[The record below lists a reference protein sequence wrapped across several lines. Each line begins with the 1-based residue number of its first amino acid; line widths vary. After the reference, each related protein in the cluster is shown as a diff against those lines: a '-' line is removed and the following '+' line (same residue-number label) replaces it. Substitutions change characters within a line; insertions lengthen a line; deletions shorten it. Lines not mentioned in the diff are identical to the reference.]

1 MKQFYFR
8 LIKLLTGLF
17 FCALGIA
24 FTINA
29 RIGFSPWDVFHAGLA
44 STLRI
49 SIGTASIATGILI
62 LLLII
67 LLGEKVGLGT
77 LLNMILIGMFLDLI
91 LNLRIIPVSN
101 NFITGIIMLIIGMI
115 IFSFATY
122 LYIQSAFGAG
132 PRDSLMVALSRKTG
146 YPIGFCRGLIELIVA
161 LIGWKLGGMIGI
173 GTVLFA
179 FLIGLFIQITFKIF
193 KFDATKV
200 KHETF
205 ENTIKQCFTTIREI
219 NKS

>member
-1 MKQFYFR
+1 MKQFFFR
-8 LIKLLTGLF
+8 LTKLFTGLF

-44 STLRI
+44 KTLGI
-49 SIGTASIATGILI
+49 SIGTASIVTGILI
-62 LLLII
+62 LILVI

-77 LLNMILIGMFLDLI
+77 VLNMILIGAFLDLI
-91 LNLRIIPVSN
+91 LNLNLIPTARNYIFGVA
-101 NFITGIIMLIIGMI
+101 MLMAGMI

-146 YPIGFCRGLIELIVA
+146 YPIGFCRGFIELIVA
-161 LIGWKLGGMIGI
+161 LTGWKLGGMIGI

-205 ENTIKQCFTTIREI
+205 ENTIKQCFTSISEI